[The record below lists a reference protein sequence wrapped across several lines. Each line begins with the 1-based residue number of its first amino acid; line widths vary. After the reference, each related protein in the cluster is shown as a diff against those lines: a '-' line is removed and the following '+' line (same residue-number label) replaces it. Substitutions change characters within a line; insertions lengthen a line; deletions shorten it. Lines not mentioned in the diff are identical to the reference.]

1 MELEFLW
8 LYPHYVFT
16 QIEDDTAY
24 TGPSRDAQWQHKGKC
39 SIVGI
44 LTINETPFTPNFG
57 FRFHKARNVLVYPG
71 GAAEI
76 FKPKT
81 AMKYEL
87 MWKERL
93 GFARMAIKNLSTANS
108 GTILLGTWLTIDY
121 IVGPT
126 TLMIISRAHRFWGQ
140 PSWKHCRLLGRANAL
155 GFESLG
161 YRICGTCLKFE
172 TVSICFIRF
181 NLWTT
186 GREHWGIA
194 IPFSLAHVSGPRTC

>member
-108 GTILLGTWLTIDY
+108 GTILLGT
-121 IVGPT
+121 
-126 TLMIISRAHRFWGQ
+126 
-140 PSWKHCRLLGRANAL
+140 
-155 GFESLG
+155 
-161 YRICGTCLKFE
+161 
-172 TVSICFIRF
+172 
-181 NLWTT
+181 
-186 GREHWGIA
+186 
-194 IPFSLAHVSGPRTC
+194 